1 MQVVIDYASPGISGL
16 TPRRMPLSGPGSSS
30 LLTIAGVN
38 FGYVELGASLG
49 VLLQA
54 ERGAVTMQVLQHSD
68 GQIVAKVEQG
78 AGGVVSVPQE
88 GGEGSRGFQVTVV
101 VRVGGV
107 GGSGQVQVAKA
118 QMEFVPASGQVALQL
133 SNAAASML
141 DLYTDASREAFRALV
156 ACITA
161 RGAGA
166 ATCASADAQDI
177 CVVEVGLKAEADRN
191 GGKRRQTSARSDVVV
206 TLRFLSAI
214 SAPASGVAMLRA
226 FHQALVTCCLNS
238 NALEIEASVS
248 EEILCSPLS
257 VARAGGQVCSD
268 LARLGVLQAVFEKGS
283 LDEAAGAG
291 GGAVTAETSPPIP
304 PSGSGGGGGGLD
316 APAWVVPGISVGAA
330 AACLL
335 AGFVGLIRYC
345 LSLRMRTMLWC
356 LFFNLLVVFQSVC

>member
-1 MQVVIDYASPGISGL
+1 M
-16 TPRRMPLSGPGSSS
+16 
-30 LLTIAGVN
+30 LTIAGVN

-78 AGGVVSVPQE
+78 ASGVVGVPQE
-88 GGEGSRGFQVTVV
+88 GGGGSRGFQVTVV

-238 NALEIEASVS
+238 NALEVEASVS
-248 EEILCSPLS
+248 EEILCSPLA

-291 GGAVTAETSPPIP
+291 GGAVTAKPPD
-304 PSGSGGGGGGLD
+304 SALWQWWWWRWAGRACLGCAWNKCWGGGSVSAGRVCGFDSVLPELED
-316 APAWVVPGISVGAA
+316 ADNAVM
-330 AACLL
+330 
-335 AGFVGLIRYC
+335 F
-345 LSLRMRTMLWC
+345 
-356 LFFNLLVVFQSVC
+356 VFQSVGCVPICVLTPLFLCVCSV